1 MSHEKFQA
9 CIETCNECAVVCNHC
24 ATACL
29 KEKDVERMRRCI
41 QLDMECAAICRSA
54 AEIMSLGSSYAMK
67 FCQLCAEVCEACGTE
82 CATHSQMDH
91 CQVCA
96 ETCRRC
102 ADECR
107 KMSREG
113 ASILN

>member
-1 MSHEKFQA
+1 MSHEKFKA
-9 CIETCNECAVVCNHC
+9 CIEACNECAVICNHC

-29 KEKDVERMRRCI
+29 QEKDIERMRRCI

-54 AEIMSLGSSYAMK
+54 AELMSLGSSYASK
-67 FCQLCAEVCEACGTE
+67 LCQLCADICDACGTE
-82 CATHSQMDH
+82 CGHHTQMEH

-102 ADECR
+102 AEECR
-107 KMSREG
+107 KMSKEG